1 MTPRQ
6 IALVQE
12 SWNKVQ
18 PLADAAAELLYAR
31 LFALD
36 PSLEVLFKGDMRE
49 QGRKVMAMI
58 SVAVSSL
65 SRLESIVPAVQ
76 ALGRRHA
83 GYGVEERHYA
93 VVESALVWTLEQG
106 LGAGFTREVEDA
118 WRTAYG
124 VLATTMKQGS
134 KQAREESHATES
146 AAG

>member
-12 SWNKVQ
+12 SWKRVLPIGDQ
-18 PLADAAAELLYAR
+18 AAELLYAR

-36 PSLEVLFKGDMRE
+36 PSLERMFKGDMRV
-49 QGRKVMAMI
+49 QGRKLMAMV
-58 SVAVSSL
+58 SAAVSSL
-65 SRLESIVPAVQ
+65 TRLDSIVPVVQ

-93 VVESALVWTLEQG
+93 VVEEALVWTLEQG
-106 LGAGFTREVEDA
+106 LGGGFTKEVEEA

-124 VLATTMKQGS
+124 LLATTMKTAANQ
-134 KQAREESHATES
+134 QEASHAAEL
-146 AAG
+146 AAS